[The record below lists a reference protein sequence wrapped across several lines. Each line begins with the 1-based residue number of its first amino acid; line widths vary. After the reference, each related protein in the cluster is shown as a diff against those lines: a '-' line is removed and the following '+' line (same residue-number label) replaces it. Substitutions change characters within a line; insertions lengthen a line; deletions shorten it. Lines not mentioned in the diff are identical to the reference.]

1 MINEQSIAF
10 NNFITEKD
18 YSIKEDTEILY
29 LYFYD
34 TTSATEYQL
43 VGNKLEWRPIIWIEY
58 EKERLSTLKKLILVS
73 GNGKLDNFKVYLQ
86 RKFPAVVVESYV
98 FDQSRLMNIILSKQT
113 INKNVIRNKSVF
125 CSLGNMRLNR
135 YILVRW
141 CQDNNIEI
149 AYDEISNDD
158 KTYYDYQMSKVWR
171 EPFITEFKNKSFKYF
186 GTIPSSMFAKKLPD
200 LLQQAFFYFAPT
212 MPSDDMWTHRHDTK
226 FFDAVRCSS
235 IPFFI
240 CEKDANKNGMEHLG
254 FKPYSGFNLS
264 NESLVNPVERW
275 VKILEDN
282 KEIFTD
288 LKISEEVYNQN
299 KDVIKF
305 NLDLLMNTNWPN
317 FFQQQFDALPN
328 SVQNEFEKTF
338 NELKQW
344 YDKACTNSTGFS

>member
-1 MINEQSIAF
+1 MINEQRITF
-10 NNFITEKD
+10 DNFLT
-18 YSIKEDTEILY
+18 KEDYVINENTEVLY

-34 TTSATEYQL
+34 TTAATEYQL
-43 VGNKLEWRPIIWIEY
+43 VGNTLEWRPTIWIEY
-58 EKERLSTLKKLILVS
+58 EKERLATLKKLVLVS
-73 GNGKLDNFKVYLQ
+73 CNGKLDNFRVYLQ
-86 RKFPAVVVESYV
+86 RKFPAVIVETYV
-98 FDQSRLMNIILSKQT
+98 FDQSRLMNIILSNQD
-113 INKNVIRNKSVF
+113 INPSVKRNRAVF

-135 YILVRW
+135 YILARW

-149 AYDEISNDD
+149 AYDEISNND
-158 KTYYDYQMSKVWR
+158 KSYYDYQISSLWK
-171 EPFITEFKNKSFKYF
+171 EPFKTEFKNTSFKYF
-186 GTIPSSMFAKKLPD
+186 GNTISATAFAKKLPD
-200 LLQQAFFYFAPT
+200 LLQQAYFYFAPT

-254 FKPYSGFNLS
+254 FKTYSGFNLS
-264 NESLVNPVERW
+264 NESLDNPVERW

-305 NLDLLMNTNWPN
+305 NLDHLLNTNWVN

-328 SVQNEFEKTF
+328 SIQNVLEENF
-338 NELKQW
+338 NTLK
-344 YDKACTNSTGFS
+344 KASTK